1 MTTYLGIDLGTTY
14 AAAAVHDGG
23 PGRGPEVVPLGDR
36 GPSIPSVLY
45 LQPDSSFL
53 AGDAAERHA
62 VTDPQRIARQF
73 KRRLGDPTPLLVGG
87 TGLPAEVLTGHL
99 LRFVVDT
106 VVRARG
112 GERPAKIV
120 LTHPAN
126 WGPFKRELLER
137 AAELAGV
144 PGVVLV
150 TEPQAAAISYS
161 SQSRV
166 EPGAVVA
173 VYDLGGGTFDAAV
186 LRKESDGA
194 FTVLGTP
201 EGIEHLGGI
210 DVDAAVFAQVVSAV
224 GDEYEQ
230 LDPDDD
236 AALSAVSRLRLEC
249 TQAKEALSLDSE
261 ITVPVLLPTVQTE
274 VRITRAELESMIR
287 PTLSE
292 TVTAMERALRS
303 ADLTPPQVDHVLL
316 VGGSSRIPL
325 VAELVSSGL
334 GRPVAVDAHPKHAV
348 ALGAAIVAAR
358 AAGALGPGGA
368 PPPPPPAHVTPP
380 PPPPRPAPPAPGPGL
395 GPSPVRPAPPS
406 YATTAGGADP
416 RPAPPAAVPAAA
428 AAAGAVQSP
437 AAAAAPAYTPP
448 PPAPPAPPPAA
459 PGPVPATSPGPRSY
473 APPPAAATSPA
484 PPGPAAAPSYA
495 PPPAAPTSPAPPVA
509 PAVAPSY
516 APPPAAPPRPGPSA
530 FAPPL
535 GVAPAAFAPP
545 APRAR
550 AAAAPFAAAA
560 PAGGWPYGQTNATG
574 YDPTFEGARSDP
586 TLPSFGQHRPDPP
599 PGLLGEAP
607 VELPPGY
614 LTSTDRD
621 RKARRA
627 KRRGRLMFAGGGLA
641 LLVAIGITLK
651 IQAEQSKPKT
661 VASLDVGDCFT
672 GKVTDLTPVDCG
684 QPHEGEL
691 FARIGAPDPAA
702 AYPGADAI
710 AEQAGTACT
719 QPFADYYGAGN
730 DVAVANG
737 LDFSPVTPTKTQWQ
751 DGETTS
757 YCVAVSAS
765 GDAIRGSI
773 KGKGA

>member
-14 AAAAVHDGG
+14 TAAAVHDGG
-23 PGRGPEVVPLGDR
+23 PGRGPEVVPLGAR
-36 GPSIPSVLY
+36 GPPVPSVLY
-45 LQPDSSFL
+45 LQPDGSFL

-137 AAELAGV
+137 AADLADV

-186 LRKESDGA
+186 LRKENDGA

-210 DVDAAVFAQVVSAV
+210 DVDAAVFAQVVAAV
-224 GDEYEQ
+224 SDEYEQ
-230 LDPDDD
+230 LDPDDE
-236 AALSAVSRLRLEC
+236 AALSAVARLRMEC
-249 TQAKEALSLDSE
+249 TQAKEALSQDSE

-274 VRITRAELESMIR
+274 VRITRGELESMIR

-292 TVTAMERALRS
+292 TVTAMERAVRS
-303 ADLTPPQVDHVLL
+303 ADLTPAQVDHVLL

-368 PPPPPPAHVTPP
+368 PPPPPPAHVTAP

-406 YATTAGGADP
+406 YAAAAGGMAAAAANFAPAAAAADA
-416 RPAPPAAVPAAA
+416 RPAPPAAAPTPPPAASPTYAPPAAA
-428 AAAGAVQSP
+428 
-437 AAAAAPAYTPP
+437 
-448 PPAPPAPPPAA
+448 PAPPPAA
-459 PGPVPATSPGPRSY
+459 A
-473 APPPAAATSPA
+473 PA
-484 PPGPAAAPSYA
+484 PPPAAAPSYA
-495 PPPAAPTSPAPPVA
+495 PPAAA
-509 PAVAPSY
+509 
-516 APPPAAPPRPGPSA
+516 PPAA
-530 FAPPL
+530 
-535 GVAPAAFAPP
+535 
-545 APRAR
+545 
-550 AAAAPFAAAA
+550 
-560 PAGGWPYGQTNATG
+560 
-574 YDPTFEGARSDP
+574 
-586 TLPSFGQHRPDPP
+586 
-599 PGLLGEAP
+599 
-607 VELPPGY
+607 
-614 LTSTDRD
+614 
-621 RKARRA
+621 
-627 KRRGRLMFAGGGLA
+627 
-641 LLVAIGITLK
+641 
-651 IQAEQSKPKT
+651 
-661 VASLDVGDCFT
+661 
-672 GKVTDLTPVDCG
+672 
-684 QPHEGEL
+684 
-691 FARIGAPDPAA
+691 
-702 AYPGADAI
+702 
-710 AEQAGTACT
+710 
-719 QPFADYYGAGN
+719 
-730 DVAVANG
+730 
-737 LDFSPVTPTKTQWQ
+737 
-751 DGETTS
+751 
-757 YCVAVSAS
+757 
-765 GDAIRGSI
+765 
-773 KGKGA
+773 